1 MNTTKETNKYFDRS
15 KATSL
20 EKINEIINKV
30 EDKTKINKK
39 NLIAILSSSF
49 VLIWF
54 GIFDVYISYLL
65 TVFYPVKWSLK
76 VIGKK
81 EMDGDKQWLS
91 YWLIFSIFVF
101 LDLFAEYIIV
111 VIPFYFVIRT
121 LILLWCYMPGL
132 KGALVVYNVGILKL
146 AKFSRTWKFF
156 EKNKKYTL
164 KSEVEQILETTE
176 EKERESDITF
186 PNFETNISKKIN

>member
-111 VIPFYFVIRT
+111 VIPFYFAP
-121 LILLWCYMPGL
+121 ILC
-132 KGALVVYNVGILKL
+132 N
-146 AKFSRTWKFF
+146 TD
-156 EKNKKYTL
+156 N
-164 KSEVEQILETTE
+164 
-176 EKERESDITF
+176 
-186 PNFETNISKKIN
+186 